1 MKSAEDVA
9 TFSAETIPFHKKG
22 AAVGSGVIGD
32 GSPGISSRRLR
43 RDDCHLRGQGVR
55 LPAVG
60 REAAW

>member
-32 GSPGISSRRLR
+32 RGVLALVPGGSGGMIVT
-43 RDDCHLRGQGVR
+43 C
-55 LPAVG
+55 VG
-60 REAAW
+60 RE